1 VAPQKRLKLSVVIA
15 PAVVDEFHRIWSWSA
30 GRFGEIQAD
39 AYLAFLKGRISRLA
53 RRYST
58 GMKVAHRPDLHYV
71 IVRRRA
77 SGHGHVVVY
86 HFDDKQ
92 VDVLHLFHTAQDWE
106 SKLAE
111 SPHDS

>member
-1 VAPQKRLKLSVVIA
+1 VASQKRLKLSVVIA
-15 PAVVDEFHRIWSWSA
+15 PAVVDEFHRIWSWTA
-30 GRFGEIQAD
+30 GHFGDIQAD
-39 AYLAFLKGRISRLA
+39 AYLAFLKSRILRLA

-58 GMKVAHRPDLHYV
+58 GMKVGHRPDLHCL

-86 HFDDKQ
+86 RFDDKQ
-92 VDVLHLFHTAQDWE
+92 VEVLHIFHSAQDWE

-111 SPHDS
+111 SLHDS